1 MWLEKKKY
9 NGGSA
14 AGESYL
20 TLMNRG
26 HVYDLGGGAGA
37 HFLHGPQMIST
48 RIMTNVSKSSTT
60 EEMPIEN
67 ATIW

>member
-1 MWLEKKKY
+1 MTDVWGLYPGGLTRTVWLEKKKY

-26 HVYDLGGGAGA
+26 HVYDLGGWGWGALFA
-37 HFLHGPQMIST
+37 WA
-48 RIMTNVSKSSTT
+48 TNDQY
-60 EEMPIEN
+60 
-67 ATIW
+67 